1 MKDLLVSFSDK
12 YDALSQYL
20 KHSFGLVFD
29 SFCER
34 LKDEQDLDDVHYK
47 SLYGNEKEKE
57 ASSRVLYVALLEH
70 CKEYLSPKVIDNIN
84 EKMRQSEM
92 HMQEARISQ
101 MEPHEQVKA
110 YQLLERIDRQQ
121 DVQDKIDMY
130 RNEY

>member
-1 MKDLLVSFSDK
+1 MKGLLISFGDK
-12 YDALSQYL
+12 YEALSQYI
-20 KHSFGLVFD
+20 KQSFGLVFD

-47 SLYGNEKEKE
+47 SIYGNEKEKE
-57 ASSRVLYVALLEH
+57 ASSRVLYGALLEH
-70 CKEYLSPKVIDNIN
+70 CREYLSPKVIDNIN
-84 EKMRQSEM
+84 ENMRQSEL

-110 YQLLERIDRQQ
+110 YQILERIDRQQ
-121 DVQDKIDMY
+121 DMQDKIDMY